1 MSEETPPLRLKSR
14 PRPEVPLSP
23 EAGTAPADAPLPA
36 GETPVPPA
44 VADPAPPPRERAKP
58 RLSTVPASPSTP
70 PPPPPEPEPVIPLFS
85 DPAKPDDGRFAATAA
100 LALAG
105 PPEPSPA
112 AAPDPTP
119 PPPAPPP
126 ADEAAATTAPQAP
139 RLYITVAPP
148 SAGKSPYPRPL
159 HLHLEGEVAT
169 EVAPAPPPVKPEEK
183 PAFKYGVILVF
194 LLAVT
199 VIGGGTF
206 LILRFLR
213 EATSTPATQA
223 APALVVKPAAASPAT
238 EKPAAVAPA
247 PVPPPSSTPT
257 PAATATAAETP
268 TSPMGRAL
276 AKAREVTG
284 QAVVEKGTV
293 EDIVAPS
300 QGATPSQ
307 AATPSDPLVPE
318 PRSSEPS
325 RGVVVVDSAATSPE
339 FIAFVEATRI
349 SGVFQG
355 AAPRALINGRTVRV
369 GTLIDVNLGVY
380 FHGLDTERRQ
390 VVFRDSRGL
399 IIRKGY

>member
-1 MSEETPPLRLKSR
+1 
-14 PRPEVPLSP
+14 
-23 EAGTAPADAPLPA
+23 
-36 GETPVPPA
+36 
-44 VADPAPPPRERAKP
+44 
-58 RLSTVPASPSTP
+58 
-70 PPPPPEPEPVIPLFS
+70 
-85 DPAKPDDGRFAATAA
+85 
-100 LALAG
+100 
-105 PPEPSPA
+105 
-112 AAPDPTP
+112 
-119 PPPAPPP
+119 
-126 ADEAAATTAPQAP
+126 
-139 RLYITVAPP
+139 
-148 SAGKSPYPRPL
+148 
-159 HLHLEGEVAT
+159 
-169 EVAPAPPPVKPEEK
+169 
-183 PAFKYGVILVF
+183 
-194 LLAVT
+194 
-199 VIGGGTF
+199 
-206 LILRFLR
+206 
-213 EATSTPATQA
+213 
-223 APALVVKPAAASPAT
+223 
-238 EKPAAVAPA
+238 
-247 PVPPPSSTPT
+247 
-257 PAATATAAETP
+257 
-268 TSPMGRAL
+268 MGRAL